1 MIGKKSTK
9 LVNDFMY
16 NAVRTAVRI
25 RPSPQTELIMIKKKL
40 TIKKL
45 YNGKFPNKG
54 SVKLTAEAVVELQK
68 EVTALERLLV
78 SKGIISELEL
88 RSMFDIYDR

>member
-1 MIGKKSTK
+1 MIRKKSTK

-40 TIKKL
+40 TIRKL

-54 SVKLTAEAVVELQK
+54 SVKLTAEAVVELQR
-68 EVTALERLLV
+68 EVTALEKLLV

-88 RSMFDIYDR
+88 QTMFSIFDR